1 MLIAIGLGIFTVIV
15 FFVNSFI
22 LYALWK
28 FIAKQSTI
36 PKSIRIYL
44 YILLAIG
51 MVCNIGT
58 CIIYFAKCISFM

>member
-22 LYALWK
+22 LYTLWK

-58 CIIYFAKCISFM
+58 CIIYFAKYISFM